1 MLGSS
6 IFESRIDVTKVLSVG
21 IATLDT
27 IVLVDKYPDAN
38 ERVIA
43 REMVRAVGGPATTA
57 AVTMARLG
65 VDVSLSCVIGDDDA
79 GRFIFDQ
86 LKREGVDTRNVMI
99 DSHTPTAV
107 GTIVV
112 SASQQTRAIMVQPHQ
127 TLPGKPANLAEYGWI
142 HVDHFGMDA
151 LKVWGVK
158 RGGSAKLSIDIGYDS
173 PGLRSS
179 DYDLFVPSE
188 NVTTDVSSA
197 ARDKNIVVISRGSD
211 GSIFSD
217 GIDTGMVPAIKTTVL
232 STLGAG
238 DVFHGALV
246 AAQVW
251 GKSLTESVEIAN
263 TVAGISCRALDGQ
276 SAIPTKAELDAYRAQ
291 VRS

>member
-1 MLGSS
+1 M
-6 IFESRIDVTKVLSVG
+6 TKVLSVG

-38 ERVIA
+38 ERVVA

-79 GRFIFDQ
+79 GRVIFDQ

-127 TLPGKPANLAEYGWI
+127 TLPGKPTNQIGRA
-142 HVDHFGMDA
+142 HV
-151 LKVWGVK
+151 
-158 RGGSAKLSIDIGYDS
+158 
-173 PGLRSS
+173 
-179 DYDLFVPSE
+179 
-188 NVTTDVSSA
+188 
-197 ARDKNIVVISRGSD
+197 
-211 GSIFSD
+211 
-217 GIDTGMVPAIKTTVL
+217 
-232 STLGAG
+232 
-238 DVFHGALV
+238 
-246 AAQVW
+246 
-251 GKSLTESVEIAN
+251 
-263 TVAGISCRALDGQ
+263 
-276 SAIPTKAELDAYRAQ
+276 
-291 VRS
+291 